1 MTPPSSGGQD
11 SEVQGLPSAPGLGS
25 VCTEGLV
32 TVINDLTGSE
42 DAQREE
48 GTSALP
54 VSEEEVS
61 STAFVRQHLFLSG
74 RPKAV
79 HLLGMQLHT
88 RSAQKRG
95 R

>member
-1 MTPPSSGGQD
+1 M
-11 SEVQGLPSAPGLGS
+11 SAPGLGS
-25 VCTEGLV
+25 VPTVGLV

-42 DAQREE
+42 DAQRE
-48 GTSALP
+48 GTFALP

-74 RPKAV
+74 RPKAAR
-79 HLLGMQLHT
+79 LLGMQLHT